1 MAEISVVKCNIMDN
15 NKKNDK
21 MFLGGRFHII
31 GF

>member
-1 MAEISVVKCNIMDN
+1 MAEISVVKCNIMDS
-15 NKKNDK
+15 NKKKDK